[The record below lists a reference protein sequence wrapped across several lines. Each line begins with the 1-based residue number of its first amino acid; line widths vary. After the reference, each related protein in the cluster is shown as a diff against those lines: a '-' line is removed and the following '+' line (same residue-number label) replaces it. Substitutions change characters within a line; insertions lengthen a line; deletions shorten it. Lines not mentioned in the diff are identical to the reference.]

1 MKTHIMNNKPT
12 REILV
17 TSALPYANGSLH
29 LGHIVEHIQSDIWVR
44 FQLLCG
50 HTCHFVCG
58 SDAHGTPIMLKAEKQ
73 GISPE
78 ELVAAFQQ
86 EHKQDLLD
94 FGIEYDNFYTTH
106 SPENQEL
113 SAYIYQ
119 QLYAKGDIILK
130 TIEQAFDPIK
140 NIFLPDRYV
149 KGECPKCAASDQYG
163 DSCESCGA
171 HYSPLELKNPI
182 SAISGAVP
190 IQKKSEHYFFCLGNY
205 EKMLQDWTKGGYLQA
220 EIANKLQE
228 WFAAGLQNW
237 DISRDAPYF
246 GFKIPNTNDKYFYVW
261 LDAPIG
267 YMASFKKLCELRPDI
282 EFDKYW
288 DVDKA
293 SSSGTELYH
302 FIGKDIVYFHALFW
316 PAILMGSGFRTPT
329 KVCVHGFLTINGEK
343 MSKSRG
349 TFITARTY
357 LNNLP
362 AEYLRYY
369 FAGKL
374 TDSVEDLDLNI
385 TDFVNRV
392 NADLVGKFVNIASR
406 CAGFINKNFG
416 CKLADSCL
424 EPDLYNMFVTAGD
437 EIAKAY
443 EARQYAK
450 AMREIMA
457 LADLANRFID
467 NYKPWILIKDPAKQ
481 VLAHEVCSLGLNLFR
496 VLMIYLKP
504 VLPVM
509 AHAVEEFLNIP
520 ELAWEDRKIPLLNH
534 NINGFKPLIQRLE
547 LSQVNIMQENN
558 ITQEGSE
565 LAITNSEQSSHLT
578 QDPLRETIS
587 IEDFAKID
595 LRIAKIIAAESVPEA
610 NKLVKLT
617 LDLGGETRQVFAG
630 IKEAYKPEDLLGRMT
645 VMVANLAPRKM
656 RFGVS
661 EGMVLAA
668 GPGGANLWILA
679 PDDGAMP
686 GMRVK

>member
-1 MKTHIMNNKPT
+1 M
-12 REILV
+12 
-17 TSALPYANGSLH
+17 
-29 LGHIVEHIQSDIWVR
+29 
-44 FQLLCG
+44 
-50 HTCHFVCG
+50 
-58 SDAHGTPIMLKAEKQ
+58 
-73 GISPE
+73 
-78 ELVAAFQQ
+78 
-86 EHKQDLLD
+86 
-94 FGIEYDNFYTTH
+94 
-106 SPENQEL
+106 
-113 SAYIYQ
+113 
-119 QLYAKGDIILK
+119 
-130 TIEQAFDPIK
+130 
-140 NIFLPDRYV
+140 
-149 KGECPKCAASDQYG
+149 
-163 DSCESCGA
+163 
-171 HYSPLELKNPI
+171 
-182 SAISGAVP
+182 
-190 IQKKSEHYFFCLGNY
+190 
-205 EKMLQDWTKGGYLQA
+205 
-220 EIANKLQE
+220 
-228 WFAAGLQNW
+228 
-237 DISRDAPYF
+237 
-246 GFKIPNTNDKYFYVW
+246 
-261 LDAPIG
+261 
-267 YMASFKKLCELRPDI
+267 
-282 EFDKYW
+282 
-288 DVDKA
+288 
-293 SSSGTELYH
+293 
-302 FIGKDIVYFHALFW
+302 
-316 PAILMGSGFRTPT
+316 
-329 KVCVHGFLTINGEK
+329 HGFLTINGEK

-349 TFITARTY
+349 TFIMARTY

-385 TDFVNRV
+385 IDFVNRV

-406 CAGFINKNFG
+406 CAGFINKNFS
-416 CKLADSCL
+416 CKLSDSCL

-467 NYKPWILIKDPAKQ
+467 SYKPWVLIKDPAKQ

-520 ELAWEDRKIPLLNH
+520 VLTWEDRKDPLLNH
-534 NINGFKPLIQRLE
+534 NINAFKPLIQRLE

-558 ITQEGSE
+558 ITQVGAE
-565 LAITNSEQSSHLT
+565 LAITKTKQISHLT

-595 LRIAKIIAAESVPEA
+595 LRIVKIVAAESVPEA

-656 RFGVS
+656 RFGLS

-668 GPGGANLWILA
+668 GPGQTELWILG